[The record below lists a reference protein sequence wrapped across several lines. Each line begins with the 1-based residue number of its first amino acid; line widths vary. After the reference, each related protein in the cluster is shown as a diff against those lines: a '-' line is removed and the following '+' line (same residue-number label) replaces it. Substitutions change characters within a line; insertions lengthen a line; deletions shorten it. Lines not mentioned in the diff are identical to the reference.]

1 MSKRLKN
8 EDLEQ
13 DLLIEYTSR
22 FVHFYN
28 QNKAAVIGGGISI
41 VLIIGLI
48 IGYFFYST
56 QQEQRAQNLLG
67 IAEQSLFQGDYQTAL
82 RGDDEEFT
90 LGFAQI
96 AENFSRTDAG
106 NLAKYYAAVSEYEL
120 GNYESS
126 LSYIES
132 FNKPRG
138 ILGVSP
144 SVFHATVL
152 LEMERFEEA
161 ASLFEQ
167 AANWDE
173 NNATTPRNLYEAA
186 LAYEAAG
193 LNGEAN
199 RVLDKILQDY
209 PNSQVTARA
218 ERMKGALAVRG

>member
-8 EDLEQ
+8 EELEQ
-13 DLLIEYTSR
+13 DLLIEYSSR

-28 QNKAAVIGGGISI
+28 QNKAAVLGGGISF

-48 IGYFFYST
+48 IGYFYYSA

-67 IAEQSLFQGDYQTAL
+67 NAEQALFQGNYDVAL
-82 RGDDEEFT
+82 NGDDDEFT
-90 LGFAQI
+90 LGFKQI
-96 AENFSRTDAG
+96 ADNFSRTEAG

-120 GNYESS
+120 GNHESA

-132 FNKPRG
+132 FEKPRG

-152 LEMERFEEA
+152 LEMEQFEEA

-167 AANWDE
+167 AAEWDE
-173 NNATTPRNLYEAA
+173 NEATSPINLIEAA
-186 LAYEAAG
+186 QAYEAAG
-193 LNGEAN
+193 LTNEAN
-199 RVLDKILQDY
+199 RVLDQLLQEY
-209 PNSQVTARA
+209 PNSQMTARA
-218 ERMKGALAVRG
+218 ERMKGALVVRD